1 MSRPIAT
8 INAPRLL
15 LFIAILLAVFCAVGL
30 SQPPA
35 TVAATKVILCTNYP
49 VGHPV
54 EKGLNE
60 FQKLVAQR
68 SNGQYEVRIINNGKF
83 GSVSSEMQ
91 ALQSGA
97 IHFMVEST
105 GSCEPFFPALSIFDL
120 PYMITDYE
128 AGLADKLLGPAVT
141 DFLHSLGTKR
151 VEILSVIGCGVRY
164 IFSKRPVHTLEDAS
178 GLKMRTTPSRLHM
191 DIMASLGMMPTP
203 LAWTE
208 LYTALQQGVVE
219 GCDPEL
225 PSGPAMSF
233 REVAPYW
240 AKFDTSANVGL
251 IFANAP
257 WWQKLTPDTRDMFMS
272 AIHAAARSIIE
283 AQQQADKKIIA
294 DEEAKGR
301 EVFIPTPE
309 EKARWIAATA
319 DVYKKHPQISEA
331 MLAKLREAFS
341 R

>member
-1 MSRPIAT
+1 MTSPMNVHHVPILFFAIVFLVT
-8 INAPRLL
+8 SLFVVSLTQPRTAL
-15 LFIAILLAVFCAVGL
+15 
-30 SQPPA
+30 
-35 TVAATKVILCTNYP
+35 AATRVILCTNYP

-54 EKGLNE
+54 ERGLQE
-60 FQKLVAQR
+60 FKKLVSEL
-68 SNGQYEVRIINNGKF
+68 SNGRYEVRIINNGKF

-105 GSCEPFFPALSIFDL
+105 GSCEPFFPVLSIFDL

-128 AGLADKLLGPAVT
+128 SGLANKLLGPAVT
-141 DFLHSLGTKR
+141 DFLHSLSTRR

-164 IFSKRPVHTLEDAS
+164 IFSKRPVHSLEDAR

-191 DIMASLGMMPTP
+191 DIMSSLGMMPTP

-225 PSGPAMSF
+225 PSGVAMSF

-257 WWQKLTPDTRDMFMS
+257 WWQKLPTGAQTMFMN
-272 AIHAAARSIIE
+272 AIHKAASNIIM
-283 AQQQADKKIIA
+283 AQQQADRKIIA
-294 DEEAKGR
+294 DEAAQGR
-301 EVFIPTPE
+301 VVYIPTPE
-309 EKARWIAATA
+309 EKARWIGATA

-331 MLAKLREAFS
+331 MIAKLREAFA

>member
-1 MSRPIAT
+1 MPRRTAT
-8 INAPRLL
+8 HLPTLFLAIVFLVTALL
-15 LFIAILLAVFCAVGL
+15 TVSLP
-30 SQPPA
+30 QPGTA
-35 TVAATKVILCTNYP
+35 FAAARVILCTNYP
-49 VGHPV
+49 IGHPV
-54 EKGLNE
+54 NRGLHE
-60 FQKLVAQR
+60 FKKLVSQLSDGR
-68 SNGQYEVRIINNGKF
+68 YEVRIIDNGKF

-128 AGLADKLLGPAVT
+128 SGLADKLLSPAVT
-141 DFLHSLGTKR
+141 DFLHSLGTRR

-164 IFSKRPVHTLEDAS
+164 IFSKRPVHSLEDVR

-257 WWQKLTPDTRDMFMS
+257 WWRKLTPETRAIFMN
-272 AIHAAARSIIE
+272 AIHEAARSIIE
-283 AQQQADKKIIA
+283 AQQKTDRKIIA
-294 DEEAKGR
+294 DEQAQGR
-301 EVFIPTPE
+301 EVYIPTPE